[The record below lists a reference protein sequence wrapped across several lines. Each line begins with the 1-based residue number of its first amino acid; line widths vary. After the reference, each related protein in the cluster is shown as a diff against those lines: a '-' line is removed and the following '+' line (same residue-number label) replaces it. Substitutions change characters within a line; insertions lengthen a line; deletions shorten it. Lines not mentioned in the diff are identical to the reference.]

1 MWMIRSKGGR
11 LAERWLEENVV
22 GIGWDLG
29 GADITALTR
38 DQIRERYAETHPDE
52 SRGRVGSEAG
62 QIWRFAHDFTQG
74 TEVVTYDPVARLYHV
89 GRVAG
94 DCKMSDADGM
104 TYERTVSWDR
114 SVPRDNL
121 SKTVQNKLGG
131 IQTIF
136 RVHADAETE
145 LRGEKTCHAATSTD
159 EDEQTDP
166 SDITGVSADDG
177 IELIKD
183 RASKLPWDAM
193 EDLVAGLL
201 RAMGYHAR
209 VTPRTGDGGRDVE
222 ASPDALGLQEPRIA
236 VEVKHRAGAI
246 GAPALRSFIGT
257 LHARD
262 CGLFVSTGGFTK
274 EAKMEAARANVP
286 VRLLDLDELVR
297 LYVEFYD
304 RADEQTCLILPLRC
318 IWLPE

>member
-11 LAERWLEENVV
+11 LASRWLEKSLV

-29 GADITALTR
+29 DADISAL
-38 DQIRERYAETHPDE
+38 DREQVRECYAATHADE

-62 QIWRFAHDFTQG
+62 QIWRFAHDFSQG
-74 TEVVTYDPVARLYHV
+74 TEIVTYDPATRLYHV
-89 GRVAG
+89 GRVTG
-94 DCKMSDADGM
+94 DCRPSNVDGM
-104 TYERTVSWDR
+104 SYERAVSWER
-114 SVPRDNL
+114 SVPRDDL
-121 SKTVQNKLGG
+121 SKSAQNKLGG

-136 RVHADAETE
+136 RVHEGAAAE
-145 LRGEKTCHAATSTD
+145 LRGERAVLVAAETD
-159 EDEQTDP
+159 EDEQADP
-166 SDITGVSADDG
+166 SDATGVSADDG

-183 RASKLPWDAM
+183 RASKLAWDAM

-222 ASPDALGLQEPRIA
+222 ASPDALGLREPRIA
-236 VEVKHRAGAI
+236 VEVKHRAGTI

-262 CGLFVSTGGFTK
+262 CGLFVSTGGFTR

-286 VRLLDLDELVR
+286 VRLLDLDELVH

-304 RADEQTCLILPLRC
+304 RVDEQTCLILPLRC
-318 IWLPE
+318 VWLPE